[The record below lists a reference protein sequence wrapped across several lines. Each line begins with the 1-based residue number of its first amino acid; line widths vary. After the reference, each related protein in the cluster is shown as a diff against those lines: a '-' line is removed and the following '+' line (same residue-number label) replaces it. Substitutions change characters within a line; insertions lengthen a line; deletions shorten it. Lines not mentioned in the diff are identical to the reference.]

1 MMILA
6 NISSLELGEN
16 LEKTN
21 SLQKLT
27 IKIMY

>member
-27 IKIMY
+27 IMIMY

>member
-6 NISSLELGEN
+6 NISSLESGEN

-27 IKIMY
+27 IMIIY